1 VNNDPHPAFPRFL
14 ELAVM
19 RDGDV
24 ALRLFSVLSVA
35 GFIALATSL
44 YEVDRREKSSLAT
57 AERTLADIEQRIQIL
72 SNQFHIL
79 NNQLTTQLM
88 ATERQVQALS
98 REVQAL
104 RDQHE
109 ARLNELE
116 DGLRVRRLQPP
127 APR

>member
-1 VNNDPHPAFPRFL
+1 
-14 ELAVM
+14 M
-19 RDGDV
+19 RNGDV
-24 ALRLFSVLSVA
+24 ALRLVSVLSVA
-35 GFIALATSL
+35 GFIALAASL

-57 AERTLADIEQRIQIL
+57 GEHALADIEQRIQLL

-79 NNQLTTQLM
+79 NNQLTAQVM
-88 ATERQVQALS
+88 ATERQVQALD

-109 ARLNELE
+109 SRLKELE
-116 DGLRVRRLQPP
+116 DGLRVRRVQPAPP

>member
-1 VNNDPHPAFPRFL
+1 
-14 ELAVM
+14 M

-35 GFIALATSL
+35 GFIALAASL
-44 YEVDRREKSSLAT
+44 YEVDRR
-57 AERTLADIEQRIQIL
+57 ERTLADIEQRIKIL
-72 SNQFHIL
+72 GNQFPIL
-79 NNQLTTQLM
+79 NNQLTTQ

-109 ARLNELE
+109 SRLKELE
-116 DGLRVRRLQPP
+116 DGLRVRRVQPGP

>member
-1 VNNDPHPAFPRFL
+1 
-14 ELAVM
+14 M
-19 RDGDV
+19 RNGNV
-24 ALRLFSVLSVA
+24 SLRLISVLSVA
-35 GFIALATSL
+35 GFIALAASL

-79 NNQLTTQLM
+79 NNQLTAQVLS
-88 ATERQVQALS
+88 TERQVQALS
-98 REVQAL
+98 QEVQAL

-109 ARLNELE
+109 SRLKELE
-116 DGLRVRRLQPP
+116 DGLRIRRVQPAP